1 MAKDLNKV
9 MLIGRL
15 GADPEARYTPSGQ
28 MVCTMRVASGRGWRD
43 QAGNAHEETEWFRV
57 VAWDKLGETCNQW
70 LTKGARVYF
79 EGRLR
84 TNKWQDKDGQD
95 RYTTEVIAADM
106 IMLDTR
112 PKAERDP
119 GIPDE
124 EPSDEDVFFP
134 PPRPAAAAPAGP
146 TPSAARVPGV
156 RRSSAGAVRNIP
168 QPVDDDE
175 DLPF

>member
-9 MLIGRL
+9 QIIGRL
-15 GADPEARYTPSGQ
+15 GADPEMRYTPSGQ
-28 MVCTMRVASGRGWRD
+28 AVTTMRVASGRSWRD
-43 QAGNAHEETEWFRV
+43 QGGNAHEETEWFRV
-57 VAWDKLGETCNQW
+57 EAWDKLGEICNQW

-95 RYTTEVIAADM
+95 RYTTEVIASDM
-106 IMLDTR
+106 IMLDTAKR
-112 PKAERDP
+112 GAERDP

-124 EPSDEDVFFP
+124 EPSDEEAFFP
-134 PPRPAAAAPAGP
+134 PPKAAAPAAP
-146 TPSAARVPGV
+146 PSAARVPGV
-156 RRSSAGAVRNIP
+156 RRSSAGAVVRNVP
-168 QPVDDDE
+168 QPVESDD